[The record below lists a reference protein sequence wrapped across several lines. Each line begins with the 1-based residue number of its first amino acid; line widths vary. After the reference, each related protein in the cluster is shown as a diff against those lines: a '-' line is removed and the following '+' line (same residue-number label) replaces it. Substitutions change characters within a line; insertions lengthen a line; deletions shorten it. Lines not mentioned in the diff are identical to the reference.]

1 MKYGIAFAVLLLAG
15 LAFAIQPA
23 EDWTPGTQGKYT
35 QVGNA
40 NVVTEGGNVTP
51 LNLSSNVSTEKWA
64 GYFGNVTG
72 QIVLAP
78 DNTDMFYTWT
88 WTSANGGEVCAVAA
102 SSGFDWSSIAA
113 AVAGDVD
120 TVWGFDTA
128 DTDSSTSTMNG
139 NCNLNIAGIAV
150 PNTAC
155 TTMPTSSLESA
166 VVTDGATAA
175 KSDIAFCVNI
185 TAGTGLFDGSTGDYE
200 LMTAANETA
209 GATETHYFWL
219 EMN

>member
-15 LAFAIQPA
+15 LSFAIQPA
-23 EDWTPGTQGKYT
+23 ESWDPGAQGKYT

-78 DNTDMFYTWT
+78 NNANMFYTWT
-88 WTSANGGEVCAVAA
+88 WTSTDGGEVCAVAA
-102 SSGFDWSSIAA
+102 ASGFDWSSIAT

-120 TVWGFDTA
+120 TVWGFDTG
-128 DTDSSTSTMNG
+128 DTDSSTNTMTG
-139 NCNLNIAGIAV
+139 NCNVDIAGIAV
-150 PNTAC
+150 NTAC
-155 TTMPTSSLESA
+155 TTMPTSNLES
-166 VVTDGATAA
+166 VVVNDGATAV

-185 TAGTGLFDGSTGDYE
+185 TAGTALFDGSTGDYE
-200 LMTAANETA
+200 LLTAANETV

-219 EMN
+219 ELN